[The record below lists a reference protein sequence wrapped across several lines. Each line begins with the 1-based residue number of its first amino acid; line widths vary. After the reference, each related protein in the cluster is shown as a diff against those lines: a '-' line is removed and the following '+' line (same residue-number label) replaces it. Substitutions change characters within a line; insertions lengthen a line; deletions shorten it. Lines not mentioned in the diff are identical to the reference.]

1 MAPSEKVA
9 LVDLDGTLV
18 DYAGRMAADLAAMAS
33 PGEPTWSPWAPD
45 LPAWLERRMDAIK
58 RQPGWWSGLPDF
70 RLGHDL
76 LAMLREI
83 GFDVH
88 VLTKGP
94 HRTTAAWT
102 EKVEWCRRRLP
113 ADVKV
118 TVTEDKGLVYG
129 RVLVDDWP
137 EYLLRWLEWR
147 PRGLGIM
154 PAHGYNAD
162 FRHPRVVRYDGA
174 NADEVRA
181 ALQAAYEREA

>member
-1 MAPSEKVA
+1 MALSEKIA

-18 DYAGRMAADLAAMAS
+18 DYNGRMADDLAAMAS
-33 PGEPTWSPWAPD
+33 PGEPLWVSGMREV
-45 LPAWLERRMDAIK
+45 PAWIERRMDAIK
-58 RQPGWWSGLPDF
+58 RQPGWWLGLPDF
-70 RLGHDL
+70 RLGHDIL
-76 LAMLREI
+76 GMLRDV
-83 GFDVH
+83 GFDIH

-102 EKVEWCRRRLP
+102 EKVEWCRSRLP

-137 EYLLRWLEWR
+137 EYLLRWLERR

-154 PAHGYNAD
+154 PTHDYNVG
-162 FRHPRVVRYDGA
+162 FRHERVVRYDGA
-174 NADEVRA
+174 NAAEVRA
-181 ALQAAYEREA
+181 ALQAGKSVV